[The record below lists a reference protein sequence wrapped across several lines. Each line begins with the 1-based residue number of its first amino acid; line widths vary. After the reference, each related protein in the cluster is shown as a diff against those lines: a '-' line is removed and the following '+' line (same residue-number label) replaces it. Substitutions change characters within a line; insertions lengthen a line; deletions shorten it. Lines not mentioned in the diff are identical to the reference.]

1 MADAVPTYVG
11 QVKDFFS
18 DIAFLFNLAWQEHKP
33 LASLLDGDK
42 S

>member
-33 LASLLDGDK
+33 LASLLDGEK